1 MTKSM
6 HYGTFNTK
14 DDTIIMPKYPTKDLL
29 YNNMGLGSTRS
40 ALG

>member
-1 MTKSM
+1 MTRSM

-14 DDTIIMPKYPTKDLL
+14 DDTISLNILL
-29 YNNMGLGSTRS
+29 RNDMGLGSTRR